1 MAIEAGQ
8 QLLHY
13 RLIEKIGEGGMGVVW
28 KALDTSLGREVA
40 IKLLPDDFVADPDR
54 LARFEREA
62 RLLAMVN
69 HPNVATVYGLHDS
82 GASTGSV
89 RFLAME
95 WVPGEDLA
103 QCLRHGRLKINAS
116 IDMGRQIAEAL
127 EAAHVRG
134 VIHRDLKPANVRI
147 TTGGAIKVLDFG
159 LAKAIVSATSPDADP
174 ALSPTMTSVGSVAGV
189 LLGTAAYMSPE
200 QVRCQ
205 EVDERSDIWAFG
217 CVLWECLTGKTL
229 FAGPTASDSLGA
241 ILHTEPD
248 HERLPADTPSNV
260 RRVLRRCLAKDPR
273 NRYHHIADA
282 RIELEDTERERS
294 PARRTFRGA
303 WIAVAVLAM
312 ALLASFAFRLPSF
325 LGSPTDREGRPSD
338 NPLARAR
345 FSVVTDLPGSE
356 LGGTISPDGRFVA
369 FASDRDGPFDIYVGQ
384 IGGSEFR
391 NLSGDKDGLTLKDA
405 RAPVHSVGFNSDGS
419 ELWLGGGMGH
429 RLQLVPLL
437 GGPARNFLAANV
449 VEVAWSPDGERIVYH
464 KNTAGD
470 PTYVADRD
478 GTNSRLILGS
488 DGGVHQHYP
497 TWSVDGEWI
506 YLTRGRSTTL
516 EMDLW
521 RVRPDGTELEQL
533 TRGELD
539 VRDPTPID
547 EQTVLYSAR
556 DADGAG
562 PWLWAVD
569 VETKSSWRVTVGLE
583 QYVSVSVSADRN
595 RLVATVQDPRGTLWS
610 VPILDRPATESEAEL
625 YPGLRTTHALAP
637 RFGGDSLFFLSSRGS
652 GNGLWRFRDGT
663 ITEIWKGSK
672 TALLEPAAVAPD
684 GESVVLLLRKEEGW
698 HLHLLSADGAELRV
712 LSRSVDARGAAAWSP
727 DGQWIVVGGSEA
739 GVRGLFKI
747 PIDGGPPERIV
758 DGEALNPVW
767 SPDGSMIV
775 YVGPQ
780 VAAITPLLAVRDDG
794 TPVELP
800 DIGVLR
806 RGERAR
812 FLPDGSGLVYM
823 SGSEPSQDF
832 WLLDLATL
840 ESRRLT
846 HLDQGPAMLTFDVT
860 SDSKRI
866 VFDRLSDNS
875 DLVLIELEPS
885 R

>member
-1 MAIEAGQ
+1 VAIEPGQ

-28 KALDTSLGREVA
+28 KATDTSLDREVA
-40 IKLLPDDFVADPDR
+40 IKILPDAFAADAQR

-62 RLLAMVN
+62 KLLATLN
-69 HPNVATVYGLHDS
+69 HPNIAAVYGLHDT
-82 GASTGSV
+82 GTSTGSV

-95 WVPGEDLA
+95 LIPGEDLA
-103 QCLRHGRLKINAS
+103 QRLRRGRLPVDEAVRIA
-116 IDMGRQIAEAL
+116 RQIAEAL
-127 EAAHVRG
+127 GAAHARG
-134 VIHRDLKPANVRI
+134 VVHRDLKPANVRV
-147 TTGGAIKVLDFG
+147 TAGGAVKVLDFG
-159 LAKAIVSATSPDADP
+159 LAKAMASEAASDADP
-174 ALSPTMTSVGSVAGV
+174 SLSPTMTSVGSVAGV

-200 QVRCQ
+200 QVRGQ

-248 HERLPADTPSNV
+248 QDQLPADAPANL
-260 RRVLRRCLAKDPR
+260 RRVLRRCLTKDPR
-273 NRYHHIADA
+273 DRYHHIADA
-282 RIELEDTERERS
+282 RIEIEDKERERS
-294 PARRTFRGA
+294 PARRTSRGA

-312 ALLASFAFRLPSF
+312 ALLASFASRLPSF
-325 LGSPTDREGRPSD
+325 LGSPTDQEGRPSD

-345 FSVVTDLPGSE
+345 FSKVTDLPSSE

-384 IGGSEFR
+384 IGGSDFR
-391 NLSGDKDGLTLKDA
+391 NLSGNKEGFTLEDA
-405 RAPVHSVGFNSDGS
+405 RAPVRSVGFDHEGS
-419 ELWLGGGMGH
+419 ELWLGGGTGH
-429 RLQLVPLL
+429 RLQLAPLL
-437 GGPARNFLAANV
+437 GGPARNFLGPDV
-449 VEVAWSPDGERIVYH
+449 VEVAWSPDGEHIVYH
-464 KNTAGD
+464 TRLAGD
-470 PTYVADRD
+470 PTYVANRD

-488 DGGVHQHYP
+488 DGGVHQHNP
-497 TWSVDGEWI
+497 IWSVDGGRI

-516 EMDLW
+516 EMNLW
-521 RVRPDGTELEQL
+521 RVRPDGKELEQL

-547 EQTVLYSAR
+547 EQTVLYGAR

-562 PWLWAVD
+562 PWLWALN
-569 VETKSSWRVTVGLE
+569 VETKRSRRVTIGLE
-583 QYVSVSVSADRN
+583 QYVSVSASADRS
-595 RLVATVQDPRGTLWS
+595 RLVATVQDPRGTVWS
-610 VPILDRPATESEAEL
+610 VPILDHPATESEAEL
-625 YPGLRTTHALAP
+625 YAGLQTIHALAP

-652 GNGLWRFRDGT
+652 GEGLWRFRDGT
-663 ITEIWKGSK
+663 VTEIWKGSE

-684 GESVVLLLRKEEGW
+684 GESVVLLLRRDEGW
-698 HLHLLSADGAELRV
+698 HLHLLSADGAELQV

-727 DGQWIVVGGSEA
+727 DGRWIVVGGSEA
-739 GVRGLFKI
+739 GVHGLFKI
-747 PIDGGPPERIV
+747 PIDGGAPERIV

-775 YVGPQ
+775 YAGPQ
-780 VAAITPLLAVRDDG
+780 VEAVTPLLAVREDG

-800 DIGVLR
+800 NIGVLR
-806 RGERAR
+806 HGERAR

-823 SGSEPSQDF
+823 SGSQPSQDF
-832 WLLDLATL
+832 WLLDLATM

-846 HLDQGPAMLTFDVT
+846 RLDQGAAMRSFDMT
-860 SDSKRI
+860 PDGKRI
-866 VFDRLSDNS
+866 VFDRLRENS
-875 DLVLIELEPS
+875 DIVLIELEPP